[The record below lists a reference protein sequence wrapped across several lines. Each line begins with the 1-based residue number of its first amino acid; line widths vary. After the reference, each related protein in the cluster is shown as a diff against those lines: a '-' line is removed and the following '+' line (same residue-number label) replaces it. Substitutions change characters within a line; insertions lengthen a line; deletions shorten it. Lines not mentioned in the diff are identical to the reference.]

1 MHRTLLLLCLPLAA
15 LAQDDDYRGSYTV
28 PLLGEP
34 LNYDQR
40 PSKNPVSLL
49 EERLRQGQVQ
59 LKWDSRFGYLPAVL
73 AELKVPAW
81 SQVLVFSKT
90 SLQLHKISPSAPR
103 ALYFNDQVY
112 VGWVP
117 NGDVIE
123 LSAAD
128 AEKGGVFF
136 SIRQDAATPP
146 KIERGDQCLQC
157 HVSGMTT
164 GVPGHLVRSV
174 YADPEGYP
182 ITTTNS
188 FVTDHRSPFAQRWGG
203 WYVSGNH
210 GAIRHMG
217 NVTAA
222 DVKRPEAINRE
233 AGANLADL
241 GKLFDTRRYLSPH
254 SDLIALMVLEHQTKT
269 HNVIARAGYEARA
282 ALRLDAE
289 MKKMLGE
296 TAAAPGDSARRRI
309 DRAAAILAGFL
320 LYQGETRLPNPVRGT
335 SDFARHFAA
344 LGPRDKQGRSLREFD
359 LNTRLFKYPLSY
371 LIYSDDF
378 AALPAE
384 LRKAVWK
391 RIGTALAGDAHQATR
406 EILDATFTG
415 QRFE

>member
-1 MHRTLLLLCLPLAA
+1 LHRTLLLLCLPLAA

-34 LNYDQR
+34 LNYGQR
-40 PSKNPVSLL
+40 PVMNPVSRL
-49 EERLRQGQVQ
+49 EERMRKGEVQ

-81 SQVLVFSKT
+81 SQTLVFSKT
-90 SLQLHKISPSAPR
+90 SLQLHKISPSTPR
-103 ALYFNDQVY
+103 ALYFNDDVY

-123 LSAAD
+123 ISAAD
-128 AEKGGVFF
+128 SEKGGVFF
-136 SIRQDAATPP
+136 SIRQDAGTLP

-157 HVSGMTT
+157 HHSGMTT

-174 YADPEGYP
+174 YPDSEGHP

-188 FVTDHRSPFAQRWGG
+188 FVTDHRSPFSQRWGG
-203 WYVSGNH
+203 WYVSGTH
-210 GAIRHMG
+210 GAMRHMG
-217 NVTAA
+217 NVFA
-222 DVKRPEAINRE
+222 DNVKRPEALDRE
-233 AGANLADL
+233 AGANVTSLSR
-241 GKLFDTRRYLSPH
+241 LFDTGRYLSPH

-269 HNVIARAGYEARA
+269 HNIIARAGFEARA

-289 MKKMLGE
+289 MRKLLGE
-296 TAAAPGDSARRRI
+296 TGSEPGESARRRI

-320 LYQGETRLPNPVRGT
+320 LFSGEAKLESPIRGMPE
-335 SDFARHFAA
+335 FASGFSA
-344 LGPRDKQGRSLREFD
+344 LGPKDRQGRSLREFD
-359 LNTRLFKYPLSY
+359 LTTRLFKYPLSF
-371 LIYSDDF
+371 LIYSEAF

-384 LRKAVWK
+384 LRKATWR
-391 RIGTALAGDAHQATR
+391 RIDAALAGDAHKAAR
-406 EILDATFTG
+406 EILADTFTG